1 MEITDIFDFEEA
13 RLSADGVY
21 RFSNSVLSPVLH
33 IGVSG
38 DGFQCTLLG
47 KRVIRGEARLI
58 KAESLEH
65 NLVEDDGVVRPLP
78 AELPNLMRSI
88 LKLSSGETPSFK
100 KVAEIARGNY
110 DWIDVEIAP
119 SVWASVE
126 SLDNIEIRPISG
138 LQADLYPYQS
148 LGVMWM
154 RQTLLLRG
162 GLVLADEMGLGKTL
176 QLIALLLLFKE
187 ESPTRVLIICPTS
200 LIINW
205 QREIYRFAPNLS
217 VLIHRGANRA
227 GIVDRL
233 SGVDIILTTYDTVVQ
248 DVLFLQSIPF
258 EWIICD
264 EAQAVKNPD
273 SKRRKAL
280 SALKSTFF
288 VPVTGT
294 PVETSLTDL
303 WSLVDL
309 SIPGLLG
316 SRAEFEVTYQNDPDS
331 ARELTRYVDA
341 LILRRRLTDVA
352 SDLPERH
359 DISLPVEL
367 SPRHALLYE
376 EVRSQALEE
385 FEGSGALVA
394 SGRLELLTAHPW
406 ILDYPPGHEFWQ
418 SIPPETLEEYGEGMT
433 PKLEATLRLIQEA
446 FSTDKK
452 ILLFARYNR
461 VFPIINALVS
471 GQDDVYVNQ
480 INGGTDANDRQVIVD
495 EFSEHNGPALLIL
508 NPKAA
513 GSGLNITAATVVIH
527 YTQYWNPA
535 LDMQA
540 SARAHR
546 RGQTQ
551 PVTVY
556 RVFYVNTIEEVMLE
570 RAAYRRELGDTI
582 LEEAGVDNS
591 DIERALKLS
600 PLQGGN

>member
-13 RLSADGVY
+13 RRSADGAY

-65 NLVEDDGVVRPLP
+65 NWVEDDGVVRPLP
-78 AELPNLMRSI
+78 AELPNLMSST

-100 KVAEIARGNY
+100 KVAEIDRGNY

-187 ESPTRVLIICPTS
+187 ESPTRALIICPTS

-227 GIVDRL
+227 GIADRL

-288 VPVTGT
+288 IPVTGT

-316 SRAEFEVTYQNDPDS
+316 SRAEFEITYQNDPDS

-376 EVRSQALEE
+376 EVRTQALEE
-385 FEGSGALVA
+385 FEASGALVA

-406 ILDYPPGHEFWQ
+406 ILDYPPGHEFWR
-418 SIPPETLEEYGEGMT
+418 SIPPETLKEYGEGMT
-433 PKLEATLRLIQEA
+433 PKLDATLRLIQEA

-495 EFSEHNGPALLIL
+495 EFSDHSGPALLVL

-570 RAAYRRELGDTI
+570 RAANRRELGDTI
-582 LEEAGVDNS
+582 LEEAGVDNP

-600 PLQGGN
+600 PLQRGN